1 MIAFSFFNRE
11 EEEEDM
17 TETLEATASECARR
31 ARQVEEKSTATHHS
45 TVCEELHIMALTNV
59 SHTVERSCINQRELR
74 NTTAA
79 LAALLANEPR
89 TR

>member
-1 MIAFSFFNRE
+1 MRTTRTSGRRE
-11 EEEEDM
+11 G
-17 TETLEATASECARR
+17 L
-31 ARQVEEKSTATHHS
+31 TATHHGS
-45 TVCEELHIMALTNV
+45 VCEKLDIMALANV
-59 SHTVERSCINQRELR
+59 SHSVERSCINQRELR